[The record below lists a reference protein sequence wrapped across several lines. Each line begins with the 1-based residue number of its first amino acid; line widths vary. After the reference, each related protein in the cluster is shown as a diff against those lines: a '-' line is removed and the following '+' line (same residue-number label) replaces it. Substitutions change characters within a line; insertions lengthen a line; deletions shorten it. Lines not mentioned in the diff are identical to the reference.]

1 MREEGETGMSE
12 HEYAELLAKL
22 AANQQEHESFKRRL
36 TEVEDATKEHGAIMK
51 EIWSL
56 SAAIKSILESQ
67 QRTEK
72 DIKSMNARVA
82 ALEAEP
88 ADKWK
93 KMTWEIAKALVL
105 AVAGIVIGRM
115 IGG

>member
-1 MREEGETGMSE
+1 MTE
-12 HEYAELLAKL
+12 HDYAQIVAKL
-22 AANQQEHESFKRRL
+22 AAAEQEHESFKRRL
-36 TEVEDATKEHGAIMK
+36 NTLEEASKEHGTIMK
-51 EIWSL
+51 EIWQL

-72 DIKSMNARVA
+72 DIRSMNARVA

-88 ADKWK
+88 GQKWK
-93 KMTWEIAKALVL
+93 KVSMEVIVGIVA
-105 AVAGIVIGRM
+105 AVVGIVIGNL

>member
-1 MREEGETGMSE
+1 MTE
-12 HEYAELLAKL
+12 HDYAQMLAKQ
-22 AANQQEHESFKRRL
+22 AANDQEHESFKRRL
-36 TEVEDATKEHGAIMK
+36 NALEEASKEHGTIMK
-51 EIWSL
+51 EIWQL

-72 DIKSMNARVA
+72 DIRSMNARVA

-88 ADKWK
+88 GNKWK
-93 KMTWEIAKALVL
+93 KVSMEVIVGV
-105 AVAGIVIGRM
+105 VAGIVGIVIGKL

>member
-1 MREEGETGMSE
+1 MTE
-12 HEYAELLAKL
+12 HEYAELLASL

-36 TEVEDATKEHGAIMK
+36 SAVEESTKEHGAIMK

-72 DIKSMNARVA
+72 DIRSMNARVA
-82 ALEAEP
+82 VLESEP
-88 ADKWK
+88 GKKWDKI
-93 KMTWEIAKALVL
+93 TTEAI
-105 AVAGIVIGRM
+105 VAGIAAVIGVV
-115 IGG
+115 IGKLF